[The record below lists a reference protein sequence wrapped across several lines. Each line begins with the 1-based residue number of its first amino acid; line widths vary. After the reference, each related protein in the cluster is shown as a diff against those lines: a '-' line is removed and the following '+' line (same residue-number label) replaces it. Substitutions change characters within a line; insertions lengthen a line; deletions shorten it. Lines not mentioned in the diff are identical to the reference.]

1 MARNTLLIQFSQ
13 QSFDIIKMYIRSTG
27 FAVDFNLGYSHI
39 TSLLF
44 CYSESSPH
52 GHSRKRTALLAAT
65 FTKPRFSQLP
75 YKLCIFTF
83 P

>member
-13 QSFDIIKMYIRSTG
+13 QSFGIIKMYIRSTG
-27 FAVDFNLGYSHI
+27 FALDFKFGFHM
-39 TSLLF
+39 TSLLL
-44 CYSESSPH
+44 CYSGSSPNE
-52 GHSRKRTALLAAT
+52 HSRKRIALLTAT

-75 YKLCIFTF
+75 NKLCIFSF